1 VPKDK
6 PQLEL
11 RIYLLKLNL
20 PILKTVIRHEGL
32 FDKILNDLTFR
43 YYFQR
48 TVFNAEYYGELII
61 YTLRRAVANKIDN
74 NIP

>member
-1 VPKDK
+1 VPKGE

-11 RIYLLKLNL
+11 RIHYLKLNL
-20 PILKTVIRHEGL
+20 LVLEIITRHEGL

-48 TVFNAEYYGELII
+48 TVLNAEYYKEFII
-61 YTLRRAVANKIDN
+61 YIIRRTIANKIN
-74 NIP
+74 SKVF